1 MDIKIECIE
10 IKSRRAHTAEL
21 MSIWESAIRATH
33 AFLSEKQIKDIS
45 EYVPHAL
52 ESVPLLA
59 VARQGGKAVGFAGAD
74 GDKLE
79 MLFVAAESIGRGI
92 GKLLLE
98 YVTENYGV
106 TMLTVN
112 EQNPQAIGFYEHMG
126 FKVYKRSD
134 TDEQGG
140 AYPILYMRR

>member
-1 MDIKIECIE
+1 MDIQIECIE
-10 IKSRRAHTAEL
+10 VRNRRAHITEL
-21 MSIWESAIRATH
+21 MSIWESAVRATH

-52 ESVPLLA
+52 ESVPHLA
-59 VARQGGKAVGFAGAD
+59 VARQDGKAVGFAGAD

-92 GKLLLE
+92 GRRLTE
-98 YVTENYGV
+98 YVTGKYGV
-106 TMLTVN
+106 NNLTVN

-126 FKVYKRSD
+126 FKIYKRSD

-140 AYPILYMRR
+140 PYPILYMRR